1 MECAMKKRILSAL
14 FALVLGLSLVLVV
27 FAEIDETAVD
37 EGSFGCTNTLVG
49 KAATVDG
56 STIGSYCC
64 DGAQYAKTVLIPGQ
78 KFRHGTMTP
87 IYYRPYP
94 SSYSQYLQYLDQAV
108 IKGYIP
114 QVRETYRYVSIQVY
128 YDDQH
133 VGGMNEFG
141 LTTGETTIS
150 ARSGLRNPNGLLAAY
165 TNYKESSLMTLAL
178 QRAKTAR
185 EAIQVMGSLAERYGY
200 AGYGGTYGE
209 HISVTD
215 GNEAWAFEVFA
226 STPGAQADW
235 TPGCG
240 QPGAVWCA
248 QRIPDGNI
256 GVSANRSRIGEV
268 PLEQNGDFMFSS
280 NIRSL
285 ALAKGWW
292 DGIEPFVWYGA
303 YGPSTS
309 RGSKMREWRV
319 LSLAAP
325 SLGLVAPADTG
336 DTRYP
341 FSVPV
346 DNPLSVQDVVA
357 IHRDFYQETPYD
369 ITTNAKFLI
378 PPQNTSVSP
387 MASPFGP
394 TDLHRLLGISAERS
408 IATASSVFCY
418 VSQVST
424 GLPDPIKGCMW
435 FGFGPADGA
444 CFLPIYSG
452 VTKLPESWSNT
463 DLASVNRD
471 NAWWAFK
478 LVDKLPLIKWQNASM
493 DVKAVHDAAEATF
506 FAQQPDFES
515 SILDLYSSRHK
526 AAAEELAKKLV
537 TKYTNACMDAVSE
550 GYWGLADYLLFRYYF
565 GGSAQ
570 SLPAIDCPPPPSN
583 PGNWREWLKREWRPQ
598 DAQQSH
604 LFQGSMIEKKNY
616 DN

>member
-1 MECAMKKRILSAL
+1 MEGAMKRRISSLVL
-14 FALVLGLSLVLVV
+14 ALVLGLSLVLVV
-27 FAEIDETAVD
+27 FAED
-37 EGSFGCTNTLVG
+37 EGMPLDEGAFGCTNILVG
-49 KAATVDG
+49 KGATVDG

-64 DGAQYAKTVLIPGQ
+64 DGAVYAKTVLMPRER
-78 KFRHGTMTP
+78 FRRGTMTP

-94 SSYSQYLQYLDQAV
+94 NNYSQYQQYLDQAV
-108 IKGYIP
+108 IKGYMP
-114 QVRETYRYVSIQVY
+114 QVEKTYRYVSIQVY

-141 LTTGETTIS
+141 LTIGETTIS
-150 ARSGLRNPNGLLAAY
+150 SRSGLRNSNGLLSAY

-240 QPGAVWCA
+240 EPGAVWCA
-248 QRIPDGNI
+248 HRIPDGHV

-268 PLEQNGDFMFSS
+268 PLEQNDDFMFSS

-285 ALAKGWW
+285 AQAKGWW
-292 DGIEPFVWYGA
+292 NGVEPFIWYAA
-303 YGPSTS
+303 YGPSSS
-309 RGSKMREWRV
+309 RGSSLREWRV

-325 SLGLVAPADTG
+325 SLNLAAPASTG

-341 FSVPV
+341 FSVPA
-346 DNPLSVQDVVA
+346 DTLLSVQDIMA
-357 IHRDFYQETPYD
+357 IHRDFYQGTPYD
-369 ITTNAKFLI
+369 ITANSKFLV
-378 PPQNTSVSP
+378 PPKLTSVSP

-394 TDLHRLLGISAERS
+394 SDLYSLLGISAERS

-435 FGFGPADGA
+435 FGFGPAEGT

-463 DLASVNRD
+463 DLTSVNRD
-471 NAWWAFK
+471 NTWWAFK
-478 LVDKLPLIKWQNASM
+478 LVDKLPLIKWQNAIV
-493 DVKAVHDAAEATF
+493 DIRAVHDAAEATF
-506 FAQQPDFES
+506 FAQQPDLES
-515 SILDLYSSRHK
+515 AVFDLYSRRDK
-526 AAAEELAKKLV
+526 AAAQELAEKLV

-565 GGSAQ
+565 GGTAQ
-570 SLPAIDCPPPPSN
+570 ALPAIDSPPVPTN
-583 PGNWREWLKREWRPQ
+583 LGRWHEWLGRDWGSDNGREI
-598 DAQQSH
+598 H
-604 LFQGSMIEKKNY
+604 LFGGMMIGKKYY